1 MVCKKRPNCDPPP
14 CKSSNYLHK
23 LCNKLPV
30 RFPSI
35 SFTFARNQNT
45 NMWERIATL
54 ILRYKFYFLTAILAA
69 TVLMAWFAS
78 KVELAYN
85 MQKLVPQSDPEYI
98 EYEKFK
104 HEFGDDGNKFI
115 IGFRS
120 DKIFEQKL
128 FNDLHQTGKS
138 IEKIRGV
145 HDVLSVANLYNLLR
159 NDSLQKFQVSPL
171 VSGPLEQKDL
181 DSIKGI
187 INGLKFYRDLIY
199 NPDSNT
205 SLVVISIEKDILDSK
220 DRTQLIDSIYAQA
233 EGFGIRNGLTL
244 HYSGLP
250 YVRHTLST
258 KVKDELGF
266 FTFLALS
273 VTAVLLLFFFR
284 SIPNLLIPLM
294 VVFVAVVWSVG
305 WLGLLQ
311 YKVTLLTGLI
321 PAIMIVIGIP
331 NCIYLIHKYHDEYK
345 KHGNKIKALQRVVSR
360 VGIAT
365 VLTNATT
372 AIGFGVFY
380 FTDTLPLKQFGVA
393 AFLSVFSI
401 FLISITLIPIC
412 FSFLKPPSVRQTKHL
427 ESKLMLKIVNWIHHM
442 VFNRKR
448 RIYYFAL
455 LLIVVSVFGIM
466 KLKALVYMVD
476 DIPKEDKLYRD
487 LMFMQDNFKGVMPF
501 EIIIDTRE
509 ADGLKN
515 PITLQKIYKLQRK
528 LENQPDFSRAMSIV
542 EIISYANQSW
552 HYGEENYYRLPN
564 NLDLAEI
571 ANYIPAGKGDK
582 SLLKS
587 MVDKDYQKARISIQM
602 ADVGSVR
609 MEEISEEVKG
619 IIKEIFPNEDYDVK
633 VTGTSIIF
641 LKGNKYLVTSLVQSV
656 ILAFIIIAFLMGM
669 LFTSFKMILVSLIP
683 NTIPLVITCG
693 LMGHFGIPLKPS
705 TILVY
710 SIAFGIAVDDTIHFL
725 TKFRHELKMGN
736 KSVDEVLSITVRE
749 MSTSMIYTSV
759 VLFFGFII
767 FTFSNFQGTV
777 ALGALTS
784 ITLLVAMFS
793 NLFVLPALIQSFERG
808 LNPKEELEEAVIE
821 ADEFEE

>member
-1 MVCKKRPNCDPPP
+1 
-14 CKSSNYLHK
+14 
-23 LCNKLPV
+23 
-30 RFPSI
+30 
-35 SFTFARNQNT
+35 
-45 NMWERIATL
+45 MWEKISTL
-54 ILRYKFYFLTAILAA
+54 ILRYKYYFLVFILSV
-69 TVLMAWFAS
+69 TVLMGYFAS

-98 EYEKFK
+98 DYEKFK
-104 HEFGDDGNKFI
+104 TEFGDDGNKLI
-115 IGFRS
+115 IGFKS
-120 DKIFEQKL
+120 NKIFQADF

-138 IEKIRGV
+138 IEKINGV
-145 HDVLSVANLYNLLR
+145 HDVLSVANLFNLTR
-159 NDSLQKFQVSPL
+159 NDSIQKFEILPL
-171 VSGPLEQKDL
+171 VKGSVTQTEL
-181 DSIKGI
+181 DSIRGI
-187 INGLKFYRDLIY
+187 VLSMRFYKDLIY
-199 NPDSNT
+199 NVDSNT
-205 SLVVISIEKDILDSK
+205 SLIVISIDKLILDSK
-220 DRTQLIDSIYAQA
+220 NRTQLIDSICLQSNQFAQRQNL
-233 EGFGIRNGLTL
+233 EL

-266 FTFLALS
+266 FTALALG
-273 VTAVLLLFFFR
+273 VTALLLLAFFR
-284 SIPNLLIPLM
+284 SLPNILIPLLI
-294 VVFVAVVWSVG
+294 VFIAVVWSVG
-305 WLGLLQ
+305 WLGIFGFN
-311 YKVTLLTGLI
+311 VTLLTGLI

-331 NCIYLIHKYHDEYK
+331 NCIYLIHKYHDEYSR
-345 KHGNKIKALQRVVSR
+345 HGNKIKALQRVISK
-360 VGIAT
+360 VGVAT

-380 FTDTLPLKQFGVA
+380 FTNTLPLEQFGVA

-401 FLISITLIPIC
+401 FIISLTLIPIL
-412 FSFLKPPSVRQTKHL
+412 FSFLKPPSVNQTKHL
-427 ESKLMLKIVNWIHHM
+427 ESKILLGVVNWIHHM
-442 VFNRKR
+442 VFNRRK
-448 RIYYFAL
+448 RIYYFTL
-455 LLIVVSVFGIM
+455 LLIVVSVFGM
-466 KLKALVYMVD
+466 LKLTPLVYMVD
-476 DIPKEDKLYRD
+476 DIRKEDKLYKD

-515 PITLQKIYKLQRK
+515 PVTLQKIYKLQRK

-542 EIISYANQSW
+542 EILDYANQSW
-552 HYGEENYYRLPN
+552 HYGDEKYYRLPN

-571 ANYIPAGKGDK
+571 ANYIPNGKGN
-582 SLLKS
+582 KS
-587 MVDKDYQKARISIQM
+587 MINSLVDKNYQKARISIQM
-602 ADVGSVR
+602 RDVGSIK

-619 IIKEIFPNEDYDVK
+619 IVKEIFPDEDYDVK

-669 LFTSFKMILVSLIP
+669 LFTSFKMIIVSLIP
-683 NTIPLVITCG
+683 NTIPLIITCG

-725 TKFRHELKMGN
+725 TKFRHELKQKGN
-736 KSVDEVLSITVRE
+736 RTLDEVISVTIKE
-749 MSTSMIYTSV
+749 MSASMIYTSV

-767 FTFSNFQGTV
+767 FTLSNFQGTV

-793 NLFVLPALIQSFERG
+793 NLFVLPALIRSFG
-808 LNPKEELEEAVIE
+808 KGINPKKELEEVVLE
-821 ADEFEE
+821 ADEFDEE

>member
-1 MVCKKRPNCDPPP
+1 
-14 CKSSNYLHK
+14 
-23 LCNKLPV
+23 
-30 RFPSI
+30 
-35 SFTFARNQNT
+35 
-45 NMWERIATL
+45 MWEKIATL
-54 ILRYKFYFLTAILAA
+54 ILRYKFYFLTAILSV
-69 TVLMAWFAS
+69 TVMMAWFAS

-85 MQKLVPQSDPEYI
+85 MQKLVPQNDPEYI

-104 HEFGDDGNKFI
+104 TEFGDDGNKLI
-115 IGFRS
+115 IGFKS
-120 DKIFEQKL
+120 SKIFEEKL
-128 FNDLHQTGKS
+128 FNDLHKTGKH
-138 IEKIRGV
+138 IENINGV

-159 NDSLQKFQVSPL
+159 NDSTQKFEVGPL
-171 VSGPLEQKDL
+171 VGGTLTQAEL

-187 INGLKFYRDLIY
+187 ITALKFYRDLIY

-205 SLVVISIEKDILDSK
+205 SLVVVSIDKQILDSK
-220 DRTQLIDSIYAQA
+220 DRTALIDSIYGAA
-233 EGFGIRNGLTL
+233 EGFAQRNKLTL

-250 YVRHTLST
+250 YVRHILST

-266 FTFLALS
+266 FTMLALA
-273 VTAVLLLFFFR
+273 VTAILLLVFFR
-284 SIPNLLIPLM
+284 SIANLLIPLLI
-294 VVFVAVVWSVG
+294 VFIAVVWSVG
-305 WLGLLQ
+305 WLGMLQ

-345 KHGNKIKALQRVVSR
+345 KHGNKIKALQRVISR

-365 VLTNATT
+365 VLTNSTT

-380 FTDTLPLKQFGVA
+380 FTNTLPLKQFGVA

-401 FLISITLIPIC
+401 FIISLTLIPTLY
-412 FSFLKPPSVRQTKHL
+412 SFLKPPSVKQTKHL
-427 ESKLMLKIVNWIHHM
+427 DSKFMHRIVNWIHHM

-455 LLIVVSVFGIM
+455 LLIVVSIFGIF
-466 KLKALVYMVD
+466 KLTPLVYMVD

-487 LMFMQDNFKGVMPF
+487 LVFMQDNFKGVMPF

-515 PITLQKIYKLQRK
+515 PVTLQKIYKLQRK

-542 EIISYANQSW
+542 EILSYANQSW
-552 HYGEENYYRLPN
+552 HYGEERYYRLPN
-564 NLDLAEI
+564 NLDLGEI
-571 ANYIPAGKGDK
+571 ANYIPSGKSNK
-582 SLLKS
+582 NLLQS

-602 ADVGSVR
+602 ADVGSIR
-609 MEEISEEVKG
+609 MEEITLEVKE

-641 LKGNKYLVTSLVQSV
+641 LKGNKYLVNSLVQSV

-683 NTIPLVITCG
+683 NMIPLVITCG

-725 TKFRHELKMGN
+725 TKFRHELKLGN
-736 KSVDEVLSITVRE
+736 RTVDEVLSITVKE
-749 MSTSMIYTSV
+749 MSTSMLYTSI

-784 ITLLVAMFS
+784 VTLLVAMFS